1 MLVYPNGNYIPGT
14 DDRAVYYKNHGF
26 RIFFGGGASPYYTYG
41 DNYLYLDRAMMS
53 YVTLKRK
60 VYEELFDYHDIIDP
74 KRGEP
79 EET

>member
-1 MLVYPNGNYIPGT
+1 
-14 DDRAVYYKNHGF
+14 
-26 RIFFGGGASPYYTYG
+26 
-41 DNYLYLDRAMMS
+41 MMS

-74 KRGEP
+74 KRGDT